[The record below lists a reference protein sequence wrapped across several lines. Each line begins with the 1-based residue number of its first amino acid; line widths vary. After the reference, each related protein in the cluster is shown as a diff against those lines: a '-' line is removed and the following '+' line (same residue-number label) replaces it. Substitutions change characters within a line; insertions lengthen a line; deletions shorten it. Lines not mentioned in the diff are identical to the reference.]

1 MAILVNGE
9 YVDDTQIRLEADL
22 VRANLAKDSDLD
34 EISIGLQA
42 WEWAKESVISKCLL
56 RQAASAGAK
65 PPKVARP
72 TNKEI
77 GEYYRRHRD
86 SFYAPEMI
94 HAAHIVKN
102 IDELVSG
109 AEKTNE
115 ADALAAITAIANEL
129 QAGRNFE
136 EAADEHSDCPGRGGD
151 LGWFPRG
158 EMVEEFDAVV
168 FAMRVGETSVV
179 FRSPF
184 GFHIAKLLDRR
195 PEGIRALND
204 VREAIEE
211 AIYRQRTE
219 EAMLRFVDGLR
230 ANAEIEKVARRD
242 SQPG

>member
-9 YVDDTQIRLEADL
+9 YIDDAQIRQEADL
-22 VRANLAKDSDLD
+22 VRVNLAKDSDLD
-34 EISIGLQA
+34 EIAIGLQA
-42 WEWAKESVISKCLL
+42 WEWARESVISKCLL
-56 RQAASAGAK
+56 RQAASIGAK

-72 TNKEI
+72 ANKEI
-77 GEYYRRHRD
+77 TAYYRRHRD

-102 IDELVSG
+102 IDESV
-109 AEKTNE
+109 NE
-115 ADALAAITAIANEL
+115 ADALAAITAIVAEL
-129 QAGRNFE
+129 RTGRNFE
-136 EAADEHSDCPGRGGD
+136 ETADEHSDCPGHGGD

-195 PEGIRALND
+195 PEGIRSLDD
-204 VREAIEE
+204 VRDAIEE

-219 EAMLRFVDGLR
+219 EALRKFLDDLR
-230 ANAEIEKVARRD
+230 SRAKIEKVARRLPPL
-242 SQPG
+242 QTEP